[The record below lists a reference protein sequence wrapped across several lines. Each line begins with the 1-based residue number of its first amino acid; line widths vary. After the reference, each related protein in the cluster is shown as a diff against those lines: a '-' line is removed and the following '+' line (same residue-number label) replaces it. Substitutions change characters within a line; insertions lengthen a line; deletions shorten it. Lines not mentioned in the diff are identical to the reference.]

1 MTRLRTGETFEIR
14 GRHFVVGK
22 SKHSSF
28 QVRNTTTVSRSHAIF
43 CVRDGVCTVMD
54 DSSRNGTFVNG
65 ERLEPGVAMELEDGD
80 TVRMSDVDFVFEVD

>member
-1 MTRLRTGETFEIR
+1 MPNCQILNVPDGSRALAYP
-14 GRHFVVGK
+14 V
-22 SKHSSF
+22 SSF